1 MEQGE
6 RSAMEVAA
14 LALACC
20 GSETGRKKTAW
31 GGRELLLAAVVS
43 LGVGVQKCLHL
54 QGDGSYL

>member
-1 MEQGE
+1 
-6 RSAMEVAA
+6 MEVAA

-31 GGRELLLAAVVS
+31 GGRELLLVAVVS

-54 QGDGSYL
+54 QGDGSYI